1 MDWDQRFSIDDYLF
15 GKEPAQ
21 ALLKLE
27 KYLVPK
33 GETLVIADGE
43 GRNSVYLASKGFKV
57 TASDYSKVASRKARA
72 LADKKNVEV
81 NYRVED
87 FFDIIWSEKQY
98 DNVVGI
104 CFQFVPQEK
113 INEVMLGLKAAT
125 KKGGTLLVHGYT
137 PKQINFGTGR
147 PKDVSLMY
155 TKETFTGLFNEN
167 DIILIE
173 EYQASLSE
181 GVGHNGQSAMID
193 FVAKI

>member
-57 TASDYSKVASRKARA
+57 TASDYSKVASRKART
-72 LADKKNVEV
+72 LADKNNVEV

-87 FFDIIWSEKQY
+87 FFDIVWSK
-98 DNVVGI
+98 NN
-104 CFQFVPQEK
+104 K
-113 INEVMLGLKAAT
+113 INSLEYASNSLLK
-125 KKGGTLLVHGYT
+125 K
-137 PKQINFGTGR
+137 R
-147 PKDVSLMY
+147 
-155 TKETFTGLFNEN
+155 
-167 DIILIE
+167 
-173 EYQASLSE
+173 
-181 GVGHNGQSAMID
+181 
-193 FVAKI
+193 

>member
-72 LADKKNVEV
+72 LADKKNVEA

-113 INEVMLGLKAAT
+113 INEVLLGLKAAT

-137 PKQINFGTGR
+137 PKQINFGTGG

-155 TKETFTGLFNEN
+155 TKETFTGLFDEN

-181 GVGHNGQSAMID
+181 GVGNNGQSAMID

>member
-113 INEVMLGLKAAT
+113 INKVMLGLKAAT

-137 PKQINFGTGR
+137 PKQINFGTGG

-155 TKETFTGLFNEN
+155 TKETFTGLFSEN